1 MDGQRKM
8 NYNRILMTVMVVI
21 VMAVIVVIIM
31 AV

>member
-21 VMAVIVVIIM
+21 VMAVIVVLVM

>member
-1 MDGQRKM
+1 MDAQRKM

-21 VMAVIVVIIM
+21 VMAVIVVIVM